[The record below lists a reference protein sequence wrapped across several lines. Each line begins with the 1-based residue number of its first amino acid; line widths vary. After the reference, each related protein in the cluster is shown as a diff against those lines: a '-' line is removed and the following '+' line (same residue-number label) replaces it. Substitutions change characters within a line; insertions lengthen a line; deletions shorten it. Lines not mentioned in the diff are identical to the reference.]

1 MTLKSA
7 APRSSKHAPMETS
20 SKKPQPR
27 RRQAVHVPKIERRD
41 PRFDSSSA
49 QVEDNRHTKNY
60 AFLQEYQK
68 TEIEMIR
75 KQIKQTKIP
84 EERDRLQNT
93 LRSMESRQK
102 AREDKNRAE
111 EILREQKAKERELVK
126 NGKKPFFLKKSDQ
139 KMLILQDKFNYL
151 QGTSALEKAL
161 ERRRKKN
168 SSKEKRR
175 LPYSRPQ

>member
-1 MTLKSA
+1 
-7 APRSSKHAPMETS
+7 METS

-27 RRQAVHVPKIERRD
+27 RREAIHVPKIERRD
-41 PRFDSSSA
+41 PRFDSSSG
-49 QVEDNRHTKNY
+49 QFEENRHMKNY
-60 AFLQEYQK
+60 AFLQDYQK
-68 TEIEMIR
+68 SEMEMIR
-75 KQIKQTKIP
+75 TQIKQSKNP
-84 EERDRLQNT
+84 EERDRLQNA

-102 AREDKNRAE
+102 AREDKNRAD

-126 NGKKPFFLKKSDQ
+126 NGKKPFFLKKSEQ
-139 KMLILQDKFNYL
+139 KVLILQDKFNHL

-175 LPYSRPQ
+175 LPYSRPQQ